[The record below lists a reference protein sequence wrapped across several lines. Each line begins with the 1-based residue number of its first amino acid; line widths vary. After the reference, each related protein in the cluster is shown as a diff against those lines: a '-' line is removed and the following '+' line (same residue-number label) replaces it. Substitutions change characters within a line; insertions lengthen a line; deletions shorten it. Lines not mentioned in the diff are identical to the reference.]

1 VGQRAPAVVGTGTRS
16 RRPSTMDQS
25 FLSSASRRGRIL
37 WLVVVARRSSH
48 IHRMPQQTERV
59 DHLRGA
65 LAYGSAG
72 IPVFP
77 LAPRTKVPLIPAS
90 IGGHGLHDAT
100 TDLDVISAWWT
111 RTPNVGLGTGLVF
124 DVVDLDSEDAVDALE
139 EARGGSEPL
148 RGPLVATGKG
158 FHYYVQLA
166 GIGNRA
172 GILPGVDYRGRGGYV
187 VGPPSEHPDGHRYRW
202 ANPLRD
208 ELARV
213 PQWLIQLLV
222 PERGPERPRAV
233 PEGSRAYGL
242 GALGRELQR
251 LSQTREGSRNHQ
263 LNVASF
269 NMGRLVAAGDIDETE
284 AASALIEQ
292 GQRIGLGATEY
303 ERTVASGL
311 GAGMQQPRGLGTPG

>member
-1 VGQRAPAVVGTGTRS
+1 LRQPRGPLEASSTGGS
-16 RRPSTMDQS
+16 K
-25 FLSSASRRGRIL
+25 SASSGWDGYAVQTAVNDGSELLIFG
-37 WLVVVARRSSH
+37 
-48 IHRMPQQTERV
+48 QQKRPD
-59 DHLRGA
+59 DH
-65 LAYGSAG
+65 
-72 IPVFP
+72 
-77 LAPRTKVPLIPAS
+77 
-90 IGGHGLHDAT
+90 D
-100 TDLDVISAWWT
+100 
-111 RTPNVGLGTGLVF
+111 VGLRTGLVF

-139 EARGGSEPL
+139 EARGGRAPL

-202 ANPLRD
+202 VNPLRD

-213 PQWLIQLLV
+213 PLWLIQLLV
-222 PERGPERPRAV
+222 QERGPERLRAV

-242 GALGRELQR
+242 GALRRELQR

-292 GQRIGLGATEY
+292 GQRIGLGATEC

-311 GAGMQQPRGLGTPG
+311 GAGWERGCSSPEVLGVLVERMRSRP

>member
-1 VGQRAPAVVGTGTRS
+1 
-16 RRPSTMDQS
+16 
-25 FLSSASRRGRIL
+25 
-37 WLVVVARRSSH
+37 
-48 IHRMPQQTERV
+48 MPQQTERV

-90 IGGHGLHDAT
+90 TGGHGLHDAT
-100 TDLDVISAWWT
+100 TDLDVIRAWWT
-111 RTPNVGLGTGLVF
+111 RTPNANVGLRTGLVF

-139 EARGGSEPL
+139 EARGGREPL

-202 ANPLRD
+202 VNPLRD

-222 PERGPERPRAV
+222 PERGPERPRAA
-233 PEGSRAYGL
+233 PGGSRAYGL
-242 GALGRELQR
+242 GALRRELQR
-251 LSQTREGSRNHQ
+251 LSQTGEGSRNHQ

-292 GQRIGLGATEY
+292 GQRIGLGATECQ
-303 ERTVASGL
+303 RTVASGL
-311 GAGMQQPRGLGTPG
+311 GAGCSSPEVLGVLVERMRRRP

>member
-1 VGQRAPAVVGTGTRS
+1 
-16 RRPSTMDQS
+16 
-25 FLSSASRRGRIL
+25 
-37 WLVVVARRSSH
+37 
-48 IHRMPQQTERV
+48 
-59 DHLRGA
+59 
-65 LAYGSAG
+65 
-72 IPVFP
+72 
-77 LAPRTKVPLIPAS
+77 
-90 IGGHGLHDAT
+90 LHDAT
-100 TDLDVISAWWT
+100 TDLDVIRAWWT
-111 RTPNVGLGTGLVF
+111 RTPNANVGLRTGLVF

-139 EARGGSEPL
+139 EARGGREPL

-202 ANPLRD
+202 VNPLRD

-242 GALGRELQR
+242 GVVPIASAALPDKGRE
-251 LSQTREGSRNHQ
+251 SQPPAQCGFVQYGPISSRRRYRRDG
-263 LNVASF
+263 
-269 NMGRLVAAGDIDETE
+269 GRFCT
-284 AASALIEQ
+284 
-292 GQRIGLGATEY
+292 Y
-303 ERTVASGL
+303 
-311 GAGMQQPRGLGTPG
+311 

>member
-1 VGQRAPAVVGTGTRS
+1 MTIACRCRS
-16 RRPSTMDQS
+16 T
-25 FLSSASRRGRIL
+25 
-37 WLVVVARRSSH
+37 LVAY
-48 IHRMPQQTERV
+48 HRMPQQTERV

-100 TDLDVISAWWT
+100 TDLDVIRAWWT
-111 RTPNVGLGTGLVF
+111 RTPNANVGLRTGLVF

-139 EARGGSEPL
+139 EARGGREPL

-158 FHYYVQLA
+158 FHYCVQLA

-172 GILPGVDYRGRGGYV
+172 GILGVDYRGRGGYV

-202 ANPLRD
+202 VNPLRD

-213 PQWLIQLLV
+213 PQWLMQLLV

-233 PEGSRAYGL
+233 PGGPEPTDLERCAESFSGSP
-242 GALGRELQR
+242 
-251 LSQTREGSRNHQ
+251 QTREGSRNHQ

-292 GQRIGLGATEY
+292 GQRIGLGATEC

-311 GAGMQQPRGLGTPG
+311 GAGMQQPRGFGSPG